1 MNAKIL
7 EESHSSD
14 FTDLLIK
21 KLVEEEYTH
30 SVVFDENRR
39 LTGLLINMDEAVKVF
54 HASGTLST
62 EEYSGPAKGKL
73 V

>member
-14 FTDLLIK
+14 FTDLLMK

-39 LTGLLINMDEAVKVF
+39 LTGLLIIMDEAVKVF
-54 HASGTLST
+54 HASGTLI
-62 EEYSGPAKGKL
+62 GKIL
-73 V
+73 NYFPYKI

>member
-39 LTGLLINMDEAVKVF
+39 LTGLLIIMDEAVKVF
-54 HASGTLST
+54 HASGTLI
-62 EEYSGPAKGKL
+62 GKIL
-73 V
+73 NYFLYKI